1 MLRRIGYRVLSAV
14 FGKTASR
21 QPRTGT
27 NFGVKEN
34 ASNAMPVREFSLADL
49 AATEA
54 LAGRFAPLLYPG
66 DIIALSGNLGTGK
79 SAFSR
84 ALIRTLG
91 GMNLEVPSPTFTL
104 VQIYELP
111 AFDLW
116 HFDLYR
122 LEDPQDALELDIEDA
137 FATGVSLIEWPEQLG
152 PYLPAARLDLHFS
165 FSKTA
170 TARRARLHCSKG
182 WANRLEG
189 LGDG

>member
-1 MLRRIGYRVLSAV
+1 MLSAV
-14 FGKTASR
+14 FGKTAGW
-21 QPRTGT
+21 QPRTGP
-27 NFGVKEN
+27 NFGVKKN
-34 ASNAMPVREFSLADL
+34 ASNATPVREISLVDI

-54 LAGRFAPLLYPG
+54 LAGRLAPLLHPG
-66 DIIALSGNLGTGK
+66 DIMALSGNLGAGK

-122 LEDPQDALELDIEDA
+122 LEDPQDALELNIEDA

-152 PYLPAARLDLHFS
+152 PYLPADRLDLHFF
-165 FSKTA
+165 FSETR
-170 TARRARLHCSKG
+170 TARHARLHGSKG
-182 WANRLEG
+182 WANRLES